1 MSAKG
6 PHVQDSVEAEVLACR
21 RAPEFAIDIGFFEL
35 MIEGDNAQVLNSILS
50 SDTNQSQLGHVIAD
64 IQFLVASLNWAEV
77 T

>member
-1 MSAKG
+1 MSTKG

-50 SDTNQSQLGHVIAD
+50 SDKPISARPCHCRHSIPC
-64 IQFLVASLNWAEV
+64 S
-77 T
+77 

>member
-35 MIEGDNAQVLNSILS
+35 MIEGDNA
-50 SDTNQSQLGHVIAD
+50 
-64 IQFLVASLNWAEV
+64 
-77 T
+77 

>member
-21 RAPEFAIDIGFFEL
+21 RDPEFAIDIGFFEL